1 MAGKPDIKD
10 CPSVLCVEGYSDLH
24 FIAEMLESVGRPRVF
39 IKEFNGRQDMA
50 LKLEAFLT
58 PQLLADKVAI
68 GVIVDADAS
77 APGAFQRFQEV
88 LKKLTGK
95 VVPSSGDWTGTTP
108 NIGLMVVPDA
118 VTAGELETLVWR
130 SWCADG
136 SNHAQVACISAFETC
151 LANSGVV
158 PRSPDKA
165 RIGALLAF
173 KNDED
178 PRLGPGARAKVFDLQ
193 RPELGNLRKFLEGLP
208 PTP

>member
-1 MAGKPDIKD
+1 
-10 CPSVLCVEGYSDLH
+10 VLCVEGYSDLL
-24 FIAEMLESVGRPRVF
+24 FVAEFLEDVKRPRVY
-39 IKEFNGRQDMA
+39 IQEFNGRQDMA

-58 PQLLADKVAI
+58 PQLLADKAAI

-77 APGAFQRFQEV
+77 AQAAFQRFQQV

-95 VVPSSGDWTGTTP
+95 EVPASGEWTGTTP
-108 NIGLMVVPDA
+108 SIGLLVVPDA
-118 VTAGELETLVWR
+118 ATAGELETLVWR
-130 SWCADG
+130 SWSADRG
-136 SNHAQVACISAFETC
+136 NQPVASCIAAFETC
-151 LANSGVV
+151 LAKSGVA

-165 RIGALLAF
+165 RISALLAF

-193 RPELGNLRKFLEGLP
+193 RPELGGLRKFLERIP